1 VFHRS
6 RIVALGASFLVATCV
21 CIGGSTAS
29 SGAIGLATTQGVFTV
44 DNAQVQGNA
53 ALLDG
58 SLLQTGDNPS
68 QVTLQGGARLDLA
81 TNSTGRIYRDHV
93 VLERGVSRAKG
104 VSVVVNGLRV
114 VPADSSSVIQIST
127 DGTKRF
133 SVGATTGRAS
143 VLNSSG
149 ALIAEVTRGSAM
161 SFAQTETGA
170 GAPSQITGCVQRIR
184 GTSNYVIRDETTNV
198 IYQVS
203 GPDVEA
209 NVGKS
214 VQITGS
220 LDTTATPVTGASQ
233 VIHET
238 ALTPNSSGKSCRSDV
253 AAAADAAGAAAAAAA
268 GGGLSGATIAIIGGV
283 VVAGIIGG
291 LAAAG
296 TFSSGNN
303 VSSQVSP

>member
-6 RIVALGASFLVATCV
+6 RVAAFVSVFATATCL

-58 SLLQTGDNPS
+58 SLIQTSQNPS
-68 QVTLQGGARLDLA
+68 QVTLQGGARVDLA
-81 TNSTGRIYRDHV
+81 TQSTSRIYRDHV
-93 VLERGVSRAKG
+93 VLEKGVSRAKG
-104 VSVVVNGLRV
+104 VPVVVNGLKV
-114 VPADSSSVIQIST
+114 VPTDASSVIQVST

-133 SVGATTGRAS
+133 SVGATNGRAS
-143 VLNSSG
+143 VLNSKG
-149 ALIAEVTRGSAM
+149 ALIAEVMRGSAM
-161 SFAQTETGA
+161 SFAQTDAGA

-198 IYQVS
+198 IYQVQ

-220 LDTTATPVTGASQ
+220 LDTTATPVTGSSQ

-238 ALTPNSSGKSCRSDV
+238 ALTPNTSGKSCRSDV
-253 AAAADAAGAAAAAAA
+253 AAAADAAGAAAAAV
-268 GGGLSGATIAIIGGV
+268 GGGISGATIAIVAGV
-283 VVAGIIGG
+283 AVAGIVGG

-303 VSSQVSP
+303 VSGQVSP